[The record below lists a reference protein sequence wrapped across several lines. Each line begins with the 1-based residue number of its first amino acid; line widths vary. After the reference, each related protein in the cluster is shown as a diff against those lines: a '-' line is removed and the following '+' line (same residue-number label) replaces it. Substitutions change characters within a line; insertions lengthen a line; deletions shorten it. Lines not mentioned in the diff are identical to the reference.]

1 MTRQQGNKGKGKPAR
16 NQKDSVGK
24 KPFVKRNAP
33 FKKKAAPKKPSNP
46 DEIRLNKY
54 IANSGI
60 CSRREA
66 DENISIGLVTVN
78 GKVITEMGYKV
89 KLGDEVKFDGRRINP
104 EPKVYV
110 LLNKPKGFATTTAEG
125 KGRTVMDLVANATNA
140 RIKPI
145 GAEGK
150 GRTVMDL
157 VANATNA
164 RIKPI
169 GRLGRNSLGLLLFT
183 NDDEV
188 VQKFTNSKNGVGRLF
203 QIELDKNL
211 KFEDLKQIQEGFKVQ
226 GKLVS
231 VEEIS
236 YIDGESKNKIGI
248 KIKNT
253 GNTILR
259 TIFDHFNYDILKI
272 DCVAIAHLTKKDIP
286 RGHWKH
292 LTLQEINTLKMI

>member
-1 MTRQQGNKGKGKPAR
+1 MSRHQGSSSKGKSSGRGQQKEGANQAGRGGNTSHNKSYSRGNSPIKKQQFSASKP
-16 NQKDSVGK
+16 QTE
-24 KPFVKRNAP
+24 
-33 FKKKAAPKKPSNP
+33 KKASAKKSNP

-66 DENISIGLVTVN
+66 DAHIAIGLVTVN

-89 KLGDEVKFDGRRINP
+89 KLEDEVRYDGTRINP
-104 EPKVYV
+104 EKKAYV

-125 KGRTVMDLVANATNA
+125 KGRTVMDLVANATSS
-140 RIKPI
+140 
-145 GAEGK
+145 
-150 GRTVMDL
+150 
-157 VANATNA
+157 

-169 GRLGRNSLGLLLFT
+169 GRLGRNSKGLLLFT
-183 NDDEV
+183 NDETITK
-188 VQKFTNSKNGVGRLF
+188 KFTNSKNGVPRLF
-203 QIELDKNL
+203 QVELDKNL
-211 KFEDLKQIQEGFKVQ
+211 KIEDLKKIREGFKVD
-226 GKLVS
+226 GKHIA

-236 YIDGESKNKIGI
+236 YIDGASKKEIGL

-259 TIFDHFNYDILKI
+259 TIFDELKYEIISI
-272 DCVAIAHLTKKDIP
+272 DCVAIGHLTKKDIP

-292 LTLQEINTLKMI
+292 LTEQELNTLKML